1 MAHTCWGPPLCPGNS
16 QETFPEE
23 NTKCEVD
30 TRSRPMRGTQV
41 YRHLRGGKVKTN
53 LIASDR
59 DSNLTLPD
67 IGSLVY
73 CGSSALD
80 HAAEFAWKE
89 GRKPFREEK
98 HPQYTQLGS
107 NHDLPIIGSPVYCE
121 SSALD
126 YSSTEV
132 RGSTP
137 PADGS
142 LILPPTP
149 SPTSSPLMSVA
160 PSYPSTPPSDI
171 TESEE
176 IWPWRVGS
184 KARVTPERTVVNE
197 TRFID
202 TDTKNERRRTAFSRL
217 RACCVYRA
225 GCHTPS
231 RYAPPIC
238 KSDMGTLAHC
248 HAALRTHGSESDQVL
263 FSSCSRLVSKN
274 AGVAAVSGRSG
285 VWRRVGNPTGLQD
298 IVRDASKVVDIISIT
313 IVITRQK
320 DEMTW
325 GFVTCGPNEAL
336 VVSGCCYNK
345 PLLVPGGR
353 AFVISLNTMTLQVE
367 SPTVYTSQGV
377 PISVT
382 GIAQVKIQGQNEEML
397 LAACEQFLGK
407 SETEIQHIALV
418 TLEGHQRA
426 IMGSM
431 TVEEI
436 YKDRKKFSKQVFE
449 VASSDLVNMGITVVS
464 YTLKDIRDE
473 EGYLKSLG
481 MARTAEVKRDARIG
495 EAEARK
501 DAQIKEAIAEEE
513 RMASR
518 FLNDTEIAKAQRDF
532 ELKKAAYDVE
542 VQTKKAE
549 AEFAYEL
556 QAAKTK
562 QRIKEEQM
570 QILVVERTQEILVQ
584 DQEIQRKE
592 RELEATVRRPAE
604 AEKFRLEKLAEA
616 NGNRVILEAEAEAE
630 SLRVRGEAEAFA
642 IEAKARAEAEQM
654 IKKAEAWKEYKDAAM
669 IDMLLDTLPKIAA
682 EVAAPLSQAKKI
694 TMVSSGQGEVG
705 ASKLTGEVL
714 SIMIKVP
721 EVVKSLTGVDLVKV
735 SIIPSTPHEA
745 IKYTPLFKN
754 LFLKLSMESL
764 YT

>member
-1 MAHTCWGPPLCPGNS
+1 MNVRFACVLSGVALAYYREAGP
-16 QETFPEE
+16 
-23 NTKCEVD
+23 KCD
-30 TRSRPMRGTQV
+30 DGRS
-41 YRHLRGGKVKTN
+41 
-53 LIASDR
+53 I
-59 DSNLTLPD
+59 
-67 IGSLVY
+67 
-73 CGSSALD
+73 
-80 HAAEFAWKE
+80 
-89 GRKPFREEK
+89 
-98 HPQYTQLGS
+98 
-107 NHDLPIIGSPVYCE
+107 
-121 SSALD
+121 
-126 YSSTEV
+126 
-132 RGSTP
+132 
-137 PADGS
+137 
-142 LILPPTP
+142 TP
-149 SPTSSPLMSVA
+149 SPCVA
-160 PSYPSTPPSDI
+160 
-171 TESEE
+171 
-176 IWPWRVGS
+176 
-184 KARVTPERTVVNE
+184 
-197 TRFID
+197 
-202 TDTKNERRRTAFSRL
+202 
-217 RACCVYRA
+217 
-225 GCHTPS
+225 
-231 RYAPPIC
+231 
-238 KSDMGTLAHC
+238 
-248 HAALRTHGSESDQVL
+248 
-263 FSSCSRLVSKN
+263 
-274 AGVAAVSGRSG
+274 
-285 VWRRVGNPTGLQD
+285 
-298 IVRDASKVVDIISIT
+298 DASLNNKELSQ
-313 IVITRQK
+313 TRK
-320 DEMTW
+320 THLS
-325 GFVTCGPNEAL
+325 A
-336 VVSGCCYNK
+336 
-345 PLLVPGGR
+345 
-353 AFVISLNTMTLQVE
+353 ISLNTMTLQVE

-382 GIAQVKIQGQNEEML
+382 GIAQTPSLVQLVCVLQTPSVDASAFYTLFCNSSKALSQVKIQGQNEEML

-473 EGYLKSLG
+473 EVFNILIQSKNKEGNLRPNSLTRDTVEGSSSSHSGPPRGELGGRGGSELSSSWYGARGELIKPQPALVAAWSKASPSQQTKLLMTGFESRSGVLRGYLKSLG

-518 FLNDTEIAKAQRDF
+518 ASLTHCGQSHSPEQLFHCCSL
-532 ELKKAAYDVE
+532 
-542 VQTKKAE
+542 KAE

-654 IKKAEAWKEYKDAAM
+654 IKKAEAWKEYKEAAM

-721 EVVKSLTGVDLVKV
+721 EVVKGLTGVDLVK
-735 SIIPSTPHEA
+735 SIHA
-745 IKYTPLFKN
+745 A
-754 LFLKLSMESL
+754 
-764 YT
+764 